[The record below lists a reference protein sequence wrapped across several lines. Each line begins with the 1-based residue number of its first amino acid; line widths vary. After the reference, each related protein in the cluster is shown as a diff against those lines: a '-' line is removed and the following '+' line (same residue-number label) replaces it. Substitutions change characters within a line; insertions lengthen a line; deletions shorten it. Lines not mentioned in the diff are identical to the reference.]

1 MQGVGAR
8 MIRLPADPLIFQ
20 PFNCEIIPYVFIL
33 LLPGDG
39 RGVGLLVRVEW
50 RVVSRFDLDDPWAL
64 CLLVSRKTRVH
75 TYYPAAGHSLAVYTD
90 MRPDLASN
98 VGRTPGLKPGVQR
111 APN

>member
-8 MIRLPADPLIFQ
+8 MTRLPADPLIFQ

-50 RVVSRFDLDDPWAL
+50 GGRLKVRSGRSPWDVSDL
-64 CLLVSRKTRVH
+64 
-75 TYYPAAGHSLAVYTD
+75 
-90 MRPDLASN
+90 
-98 VGRTPGLKPGVQR
+98 
-111 APN
+111 

>member
-20 PFNCEIIPYVFIL
+20 PFNCEIIPFVFIL

-50 RVVSRFDLDDPWAL
+50 GGSTQSSIWAI
-64 CLLVSRKTRVH
+64 
-75 TYYPAAGHSLAVYTD
+75 P
-90 MRPDLASN
+90 
-98 VGRTPGLKPGVQR
+98 VGRQ
-111 APN
+111 